1 MPVYEIISGKKVW
14 GTEPK
19 ESSEVAVPAMNI
31 SCLASTLNNDSIVD
45 MIITLKNTSSTPIY
59 LSDSELTYY
68 YMNDNEYAQ
77 NIDVYYAGGRINGDW
92 ISITDKISA
101 EATLLETKKDRANSK
116 IKLSFS
122 SINGALCYNE
132 SIDIKLQLSNKN
144 WAQGIFN
151 LENDYSY
158 AGITD
163 TDYVANNIIFT
174 ANYLN
179 SNGEYAGYEYGEPI
193 GDYHP
198 TFSVFKIGEGSEDA
212 NTLDDYNNF
221 INYFSTDFGGVP
233 YNE

>member
-1 MPVYEIISGKKVW
+1 M
-14 GTEPK
+14 
-19 ESSEVAVPAMNI
+19 
-31 SCLASTLNNDSIVD
+31 
-45 MIITLKNTSSTPIY
+45 
-59 LSDSELTYY
+59 
-68 YMNDNEYAQ
+68 
-77 NIDVYYAGGRINGDW
+77 
-92 ISITDKISA
+92 
-101 EATLLETKKDRANSK
+101 
-116 IKLSFS
+116 
-122 SINGALCYNE
+122 CYNE

-151 LENDYSY
+151 LENDYCY

-179 SNGEYAGYEYGEPI
+179 SNGEYTGYEYGEPI

-233 YNE
+233 YNEYAIAENITNNNPNSSLDDFYFNNENLKALLASDIAYISGHGSRGGVFPIYPNGIRAGYSFEDENGNNVNNNIYEMLYGQILTTDKNIGIDFQNFGLFNSKEKLNTSNLSMFLRA